1 MTKPALVS
9 STAENELREFLRGFE
24 QHSLRALLWGGANS
38 WQGRRGQ
45 RGQRELFKAVT
56 SVTAGSAC
64 ESLTPNPT
72 LHELRVAALLFSTN
86 PIRQPS
92 RQCVLVV
99 GTATRSSCG
108 AGVGTDRADPARTDW
123 DWGAYPFL
131 KVCP

>member
-86 PIRQPS
+86 PHS
-92 RQCVLVV
+92 
-99 GTATRSSCG
+99 TAITSMRPG
-108 AGVGTDRADPARTDW
+108 GRNGDAVFVWRGRRDR
-123 DWGAYPFL
+123 
-131 KVCP
+131 